1 MQEKTGGRWT
11 LSEPSLLSKILP
23 KYMILPLVI
32 LIVGD
37 LLAYYGPRYIN
48 LFLGRPHLDMSCLF
62 DAKISLIPGFVF
74 IYVLAFPFW
83 YLITYFY
90 LRLGREQALR
100 FSISNISAKMLCAAL
115 FILIPSALVRPE
127 LAGETPSVR
136 LLGLIYSNDAP
147 NNLFPSIHCLESWFC
162 FRCLWD
168 EKKVPLL
175 VKGFAFVFAGLICAS
190 TVLTKQHVLLDIPAG
205 ILVAE
210 VFWRINSLH
219 LLRRA
224 IRTGKTLI
232 AMFRG

>member
-1 MQEKTGGRWT
+1 MRKRGELEMQEKTGGRWT

-62 DAKISLIPGFVF
+62 DAKITLIPGFVF

-127 LAGETPSVR
+127 LAGETPSV
-136 LLGLIYSNDAP
+136 A
-147 NNLFPSIHCLESWFC
+147 
-162 FRCLWD
+162 
-168 EKKVPLL
+168 
-175 VKGFAFVFAGLICAS
+175 AA
-190 TVLTKQHVLLDIPAG
+190 
-205 ILVAE
+205 
-210 VFWRINSLH
+210 
-219 LLRRA
+219 A
-224 IRTGKTLI
+224 IRFQSLTGLFARIRADGAVTSSTRTSSGIHSCRRVKT
-232 AMFRG
+232 AQAVR